1 MVCRGEFLSPS
12 ASLRAARSGSF
23 GVACRPADIRT
34 RHSSPSAVDNLPWHG
49 FGKIRG
55 DERDIDDGKYGMDDH

>member
-1 MVCRGEFLSPS
+1 MSRNMK
-12 ASLRAARSGSF
+12 SGSF
-23 GVACRPADIRT
+23 I
-34 RHSSPSAVDNLPWHG
+34 AVDNLPWHG